1 MPSSPGYTLV
11 DQFDEDEFPDIPRAP
26 AELLAAL
33 ATVPDPR
40 AAQGR
45 RHPLPSILAIAACA
59 VVAGAK
65 SLVAIAE
72 WAVAAT
78 PAALALIGVDGDP
91 PCESTIRRT
100 LQRLHAD
107 GLDTILGTWA
117 ALKDDTQGRRVIAID
132 GKSIRGAIGSSG
144 RCRHL
149 LAALTHG
156 AGLVLGQVDVDA
168 KTNEVPMLPRLL
180 ADINIVGAVITA
192 DALHCVRDHA
202 TYLVERHAH
211 YLLTVK
217 GNQPK
222 LPPAVRRPALGGC
235 SDLSPRPGQ
244 GPRPCG
250 DPNHEGRHRRRRDSV
265 SARFTGDADH
275 PEEPPPQRQE
285 MDNRNGLRGHRPR
298 LRTRPTPPTRSVAT
312 RTLGDRKPPPLG
324 TRRHLGRR
332 PEPDPHSLRP
342 TSDGHTT
349 KPGDHPAPAD
359 RRDQHRSSHQTPSQR
374 PLSPNHTTAD
384 LLRHTGN
391 RECRGPG

>member
-1 MPSSPGYTLV
+1 MVFGVGVAPAVIMTVLTLAVHREGPRPMPSSPSYTLV

-59 VVAGAK
+59 VVAGAR

-78 PAALALIGVDGDP
+78 PAALVRIGVDGDP

-107 GLDTILGTWA
+107 GLDIILGTWA

-132 GKSIRGAIGSSG
+132 GESIRGAIGPSG

-149 LAALTHG
+149 LSALSHG

-180 ADINIVGAVITA
+180 ANINIVGAVITA
-192 DALHCVRDHA
+192 DALHGVRDHA

-217 GNQPK
+217 GN
-222 LPPAVRRPALGGC
+222 LA
-235 SDLSPRPGQ
+235 
-244 GPRPCG
+244 
-250 DPNHEGRHRRRRDSV
+250 
-265 SARFTGDADH
+265 H
-275 PEEPPPQRQE
+275 PQ
-285 MDNRNGLRGHRPR
+285 MG
-298 LRTRPTPPTRSVAT
+298 
-312 RTLGDRKPPPLG
+312 K
-324 TRRHLGRR
+324 
-332 PEPDPHSLRP
+332 
-342 TSDGHTT
+342 
-349 KPGDHPAPAD
+349 
-359 RRDQHRSSHQTPSQR
+359 
-374 PLSPNHTTAD
+374 
-384 LLRHTGN
+384 
-391 RECRGPG
+391 

>member
-1 MPSSPGYTLV
+1 MPSSPSYTLV

-40 AAQGR
+40 AARGR

-78 PAALALIGVDGDP
+78 PAALARIGVDGDP

-149 LAALTHG
+149 LAALSHG

-222 LPPAVRRPALGGC
+222 LRRQFAALPWADVPISHRAQDRGHGRVEIRTTKVVTIAAGILFPHASQAMQIIRKSRPLKGRKWTTETVYAVTDLG
-235 SDLSPRPGQ
+235 SEHAQPHQL
-244 GPRPCG
+244 
-250 DPNHEGRHRRRRDSV
+250 
-265 SARFTGDADH
+265 AAW
-275 PEEPPPQRQE
+275 
-285 MDNRNGLRGHRPR
+285 LRGHWAIENR
-298 LRTRPTPPTRSVAT
+298 LHWVRDVTWAEDLSQIRTASGPQVMATLRNLAITLLRLTGAINIAAAT
-312 RTLGDRKPPPLG
+312 RHQARDHYRPITL
-324 TRRHLGRR
+324 
-332 PEPDPHSLRP
+332 
-342 TSDGHTT
+342 
-349 KPGDHPAPAD
+349 
-359 RRDQHRSSHQTPSQR
+359 
-374 PLSPNHTTAD
+374 
-384 LLRHTGN
+384 LLT
-391 RECRGPG
+391 C